1 MFPSPSLSCC
11 HGAPA
16 TVANMTQRLTPGT
29 ALLLTIPP
37 LLWAGNAVV
46 GRMAQGLIPPVTLN
60 FLRWALAFAILLPLA
75 GWVLRRSSGL
85 WSHWRRFAL
94 LGLLGVGCYNA
105 LQYLALKTS
114 TPLNVTLVASSIP
127 LWMLATGALFFG
139 ARISRQQLL
148 GAALSMA
155 GVGVVLSRGEWA
167 HLLELRLVTGDL
179 YVLLATACWALYSW
193 LLTRRDEPDAIRSDW
208 AAFLMA
214 QVVFGLGW
222 SGAFAASE
230 WVLDGRPHR
239 LGLADTG
246 HAALRGHRPGG
257 AGLPLLGPGRAARRT
272 GHRRV
277 LFQPHA
283 AVCRTDVGRVS
294 RRDAAHVPRV
304 GVCADRGRNR
314 RFIPALRPVRGQSEG
329 CTGRLN
335 RSPDRRH
342 RPAGCS
348 AR

>member
-1 MFPSPSLSCC
+1 M
-11 HGAPA
+11 
-16 TVANMTQRLTPGT
+16 
-29 ALLLTIPP
+29 
-37 LLWAGNAVV
+37 
-46 GRMAQGLIPPVTLN
+46 
-60 FLRWALAFAILLPLA
+60 
-75 GWVLRRSSGL
+75 
-85 WSHWRRFAL
+85 
-94 LGLLGVGCYNA
+94 GCYNA

-193 LLTRRDEPDAIRSDW
+193 LLTRRAEPEAIRNDW

-214 QVVFGLGW
+214 QVVFGLCW
-222 SGAFAASE
+222 
-230 WVLDGRPHR
+230 
-239 LGLADTG
+239 
-246 HAALRGHRPGG
+246 
-257 AGLPLLGPGRAARRT
+257 T

-283 AVCRTDVGRVS
+283 AVCRVDVGRVS

-314 RFIPALRPVRGQSEG
+314 RFIPALTPVRGQGEG
-329 CTGRLN
+329 CTSRLN